1 MLELHIIHRHERV
14 MTITTDRIERE
25 TLIAAPQDRVWAM
38 VAQPGWWVADEG
50 SLTDEVAEE
59 GRSVLAKNSAYGEFP
74 VRVEKVDPTSYL
86 AYRWASA
93 FPGVELRDD
102 NSTLVEFTLT
112 PEGDGT
118 RLRVVES
125 GFGSLAGATEQ
136 IDQAQQQNADGWI
149 EVLDSFRSRVEK
161 AAA

>member
-1 MLELHIIHRHERV
+1 MSE
-14 MTITTDRIERE
+14 DRIERE
-25 TLIAAPQDRVWAM
+25 TLIAAPLERVWSL
-38 VAQPGWWVADEG
+38 VTQPGFW
-50 SLTDEVAEE
+50 VAEE
-59 GRSVLAKNSAYGEFP
+59 ADLAGTEAREGESMVATNAQYGDFP
-74 VRVEKVDPTSYL
+74 VRVERVEPPTYV

-93 FPGVELRDD
+93 FPGQELRAD

-149 EVLDSFRSRVEK
+149 EVLDGFRSRVEK